1 MSFCNIGCPI
11 HHLQRST
18 VRLPETHI
26 TRSVFWPIYLRCCL
40 HCRQVPKCEQM
51 VDYVPICEHTARVK
65 CWLKQAYQRS
75 SAAQFVCPVK
85 QDIKLPRCSHAA
97 KATEVHPGLERE
109 DAATVPHVEVF
120 KDPLCVEHHDILF
133 SWISGTAH
141 ARECA
146 LRCLVPRTSSCNHG
160 REAGVQRALVIAS
173 GVHQSWAFVIC
184 PINVP
189 KP

>member
-26 TRSVFWPIYLRCCL
+26 TRSVFLPISLRCCL
-40 HCRQVPKCEQM
+40 RCRQVPKCEQM

-109 DAATVPHVEVF
+109 DAATVPYVEVF
-120 KDPLCVEHHDILF
+120 KDPLCRTPRHLIFMDFGNCPCQRMCPEV
-133 SWISGTAH
+133 S
-141 ARECA
+141 CA
-146 LRCLVPRTSSCNHG
+146 ENIQL
-160 REAGVQRALVIAS
+160 
-173 GVHQSWAFVIC
+173 QSWQGGRGAAGIGNC
-184 PINVP
+184 KWRSPIMGFCDLSHKRP
-189 KP
+189 